1 MNVESISFK
10 KFFKNKETI
19 YKNIMILSKRARQI
33 IDQRYIKIE
42 AMQNIEDTEQ
52 LIEIEED
59 DIEKP
64 KSISVAMNELIENE
78 LDYSQTV
85 EQEEN
90 EK

>member
-1 MNVESISFK
+1 MNNITIS
-10 KFFKNKETI
+10 
-19 YKNIMILSKRARQI
+19 QI
-33 IDQRYIKIE
+33 K
-42 AMQNIEDTEQ
+42 NIEDINILHNKSSNYEQ
-52 LIEIEED
+52 FTYGYEED